1 MIFERKYEIK
11 RWWKKNIFYR
21 PGFPKHRTRFE
32 LKHKQYLESAI
43 EIYSANIR
51 TALSASQDISTLPAS
66 KYDSAGNIQMIS
78 YCKLTM
84 TQLSCQLSH
93 FNISH
98 WILWHLCHSAV
109 TVTPASHSQ
118 CRPGARRGDKL
129 WQPHQ
134 HRNNRFMEMEILMLG
149 SFTAYSFSVITFV
162 TCPLLWEKGKKVA
175 QNVVSVWSGGRQS
188 VLLIY
193 LVWQFIF
200 LTSILQ
206 LIKLWKFGHQN
217 NDDS

>member
-1 MIFERKYEIK
+1 MKSKDDERKIYFIDQVSK
-11 RWWKKNIFYR
+11 STGHVLSLNTNIIWSQQLKFIQQTSGQLCHCQ
-21 PGFPKHRTRFE
+21 PGHINP
-32 LKHKQYLESAI
+32 
-43 EIYSANIR
+43 
-51 TALSASQDISTLPAS
+51 PAS

-93 FNISH
+93 FNISY

-109 TVTPASHSQ
+109 TVTPATHLQ
-118 CRPGARRGDKL
+118 CRPRARRGNKL

-134 HRNNRFMEMEILMLG
+134 HGSNRFVKIKILMFG
-149 SFTAYSFSVITFV
+149 SFTAYSFFVITFV